1 MLKGIMR
8 IIKTMMVL
16 TIMSIS
22 ILGFGQEITQ
32 SIRGRIVDVDSEIPA
47 IGATVII
54 QGSEPFIGDATDV
67 DGYFKLK
74 NVPLGRVTLEIS
86 YIGYEKKIIPNVLV
100 TSAKEVFLT
109 VSIVESVNQM
119 ETFVVTGN
127 NKHDEPIDEMAI
139 VSSRTFSTEETKRY
153 AGSLNDPARM
163 ASSFAGVSSNAEG
176 SNDIVVRG
184 NSPRGI
190 LWRMEGIEIP
200 NPNHFADEGA
210 SGGPINV
217 LNSKMLSNS
226 GFLTGAFAPEY
237 GNATSGVFDIKLRQ
251 GNNEQREYSF
261 GLGVYGADIALEGPI
276 RKGGKASY
284 LVNYRYSSLG
294 ILDDLGVVDFDGV
307 PKYQDASFNFYLP
320 TKKAGI
326 FKLFGMG
333 GISNIAVTEKFD
345 ADNDSIVGKGDHG
358 AHLGFVGLSHSYIF
372 NARTYLKSSV
382 SLGNNGSD
390 HTMDR
395 RVSENVYQ
403 QDGIAKL
410 EKYNLKVAT
419 SINKKLNAKNK
430 ITAGAIYTDMTYTFD
445 FRDRK
450 LNNEFE
456 PVYDVNENAAYMQF
470 YSTWKHRFNENV
482 TLVAGAHY
490 LQFNLNNSYSI
501 EPRVGLSYKVK
512 PNQTLSVGVG
522 VHSKIESLLDYTTN
536 ITDTFGNTYQP
547 NKDLQLPKSNHY
559 VLGYDFQFSENAHI
573 KAEVYYQ
580 YLYDVPVE
588 NDINSTYSTIN
599 QSDWSAN
606 KDIVNEGN
614 GRNYGLELTLE
625 RYFANNFYYLLTGS
639 FYESEYKTLNDNW
652 IKTRF
657 NGNYNGNFLLGKE
670 FRVGKKAKNKSLMLS
685 VKVGLQG
692 GNRYNPIDLDQSI
705 IDGETAYID
714 EVYSEKGDDVFYTN
728 IAASYRVNRKRT
740 SHEFKLEF
748 TNLTNNKAKVTE
760 YYNDNNRKIEVGY
773 QLPMIPNIM
782 YILSF

>member
-1 MLKGIMR
+1 MKVIRLS
-8 IIKTMMVL
+8 VL
-16 TIMSIS
+16 ALFILIS
-22 ILGFGQEITQ
+22 TLVTAQEITQ
-32 SIRGRIVDVDSEIPA
+32 SIRGRIVDVDSEVPA
-47 IGATVII
+47 IGATVVI
-54 QGSEPFIGDATDV
+54 QESDPFNGAATDI
-67 DGYFKLK
+67 DGYFKLV
-74 NVPLGRVTLEIS
+74 NVPLGRVTLEIT

-109 VSIVESVNQM
+109 VAIVESVNEM

-139 VSSRTFSTEETKRY
+139 ISSRTFSTEETKRY

-163 ASSFAGVSSNAEG
+163 ASNFAGVSSNAEG

-276 RKGGKASY
+276 KKGGKASY

-294 ILDDLGVVDFDGV
+294 ILDDLGVVDFNGV
-307 PKYQDASFNFYLP
+307 PKYQDVSFNFYLP

-333 GISNIAVTEKFD
+333 GISNIAVEETFD
-345 ADNDSIVGKGDHG
+345 VDNDSLVGKGDHG

-372 NARTYLKSSV
+372 NAKTYLKSSL

-390 HTMDR
+390 HTMER
-395 RVSENVYQ
+395 RISDNEYQ
-403 QDGIAKL
+403 LDGIAKF
-410 EKYNLKVAT
+410 EKYNLKAAT
-419 SINKKLNAKNK
+419 SLNKKLNAKNK

-445 FRDRK
+445 FSDRQ

-456 PVYDVNENAAYMQF
+456 PIYDVSENAAYMQF
-470 YSTWKHRFNENV
+470 HSTWKHRFNENV

-490 LQFNLNNSYSI
+490 LQFNLNNSYSV

-588 NDINSTYSTIN
+588 NNSNSTYSTIN
-599 QSDWSAN
+599 QSEWSAN
-606 KDIVNEGN
+606 KDLVNEGN
-614 GRNYGLELTLE
+614 GRNYGLELTIE
-625 RYFANNFYYLLTGS
+625 RYFADNFYYLLTGS
-639 FYESEYKTLNDNW
+639 FYESEYKTLNDKW

-670 FRVGKKAKNKSLMLS
+670 FRVGKAEKNKSLLLS

-705 IDGETAYID
+705 IDGETAYVD
-714 EVYSEKGDDVFYTN
+714 EVYSEKGDDVFYAN
-728 IAASYRVNRKRT
+728 IAGSYRVNRKKT